1 MDLIMTKDGKP
12 FETEQAANLRSGVL
26 KKSNVN
32 TEVVKVDG
40 GFALKKQEPKKVRVP
55 MHESR
60 RLRFPKREGFH
71 RHVFNDDKKTNRIQ
85 RALDAGYTFV
95 TEDVDGRDPRAGD
108 ASRIGKN
115 TSQHVGDGMMGFL
128 MEIPQEL
135 YEEDQGAK
143 QTKIDMREAQVRREK
158 KPSDGGDFYG
168 GVRAESG

>member
-1 MDLIMTKDGKP
+1 MGLMMTKGGKP
-12 FETEQAANLRSGVL
+12 FETEQAANTRRGVL
-26 KKSNVN
+26 RKNGTE
-32 TEVVKVDG
+32 TEVVPVEG
-40 GFALKKQEPKKVRVP
+40 GFALKGELKKERIP

-60 RLRFPKREGFH
+60 RLRFPKREGYH

-95 TEDVDGRDPRAGD
+95 TDDVDGRDPRAGD

-128 MEIPQEL
+128 MEIPMDL
-135 YEEDQGAK
+135 YEEDQRSK
-143 QTKIDMREAQVRREK
+143 QSVIDAREAQIKRIK
-158 KPSDGGDFYG
+158 KPSDDGSLYG